1 MLNFAVGP
9 VQLNNAVLQAG
20 GEQIPYFRTEEFSD
34 MMLENESAMQR
45 LLHADRQSRTVFLTG
60 SGTAAME
67 ASVMNCLT
75 QRDRA
80 LVVNGGSFG
89 QRFVELCKTHHIPFD
104 EIKLAYGMPLTKEI
118 LYGYNAKAYTA
129 FLFNLHETST
139 GVLYDANLIGS
150 FCKENHLFLI
160 VDAIS
165 SFLADALDMQEMSA
179 DVVITSSQ
187 KALACPPGIS
197 MLTLSSRAIERID
210 HSEQVSMYLDLKSS
224 LRNGIRGQTP
234 FTPAVGILR
243 QLHVRLKE
251 IEAAGGVMSE
261 IAHAKQLAEDFRYKI
276 KDLPVEIFSKSLSNA
291 LTALRPLHVSA
302 GPIFRVLKNEYGIW
316 VCPNGGD
323 LADQIFRVGHIG
335 ALTTADNTQLVNALY
350 DLWKRRFL

>member
-9 VQLNNAVLQAG
+9 VQSDDAVLQIG
-20 GEQIPYFRTEEFSD
+20 GEQIPYFRTDEFSD
-34 MMLENESAMQR
+34 MMLENESVMQR

-67 ASVMNCLT
+67 ASVMGCLT
-75 QRDRA
+75 QRDHA

-89 QRFVELCKTHHIPFD
+89 QRFVDLCKIHHIPFD
-104 EIKLAYGMPLTKEI
+104 EIKLTYGMPLTREM
-118 LYGYNAKAYTA
+118 LYCYGAKGYTA
-129 FLFNLHETST
+129 FLVNLHETST

-150 FCKENHLFLI
+150 FCEENHLFLM

-165 SFLADALDMQEMSA
+165 SFLSDEFDMKGIGA

-197 MLTLSSRAIERID
+197 MLTLSSRAIERVN
-210 HSEQVSMYLDLKSS
+210 HSEQVSMYLDLKTA
-224 LRNGIRGQTP
+224 LKNGARGQTP

-251 IEAAGGVMSE
+251 IEAAGGAASE
-261 IAHAKQLAEDFRYKI
+261 IERTKQLAEDFRHKI
-276 KDLPVEIFSKSLSNA
+276 KGLPVEIFSKSLSNT
-291 LTALRPLHVSA
+291 LTALHPLNASA
-302 GPIFRVLKNEYGIW
+302 GPIFGVLKNEYGIW

-323 LADQIFRVGHIG
+323 LANQIFRVGHIG
-335 ALTTADNTQLVNALY
+335 ALTAADNTRLVNALY
-350 DLWKRRFL
+350 DLWKHHFL